1 MWAINWKY
9 RNSFA
14 FWRSLVGKLWITII
28 FLVGCVLIALGLFL
42 LPYID
47 TNFAESE
54 SRDIK
59 RLFTYV
65 CIIGFSLTTFFAL
78 FLFTK
83 ITQPMQ
89 QLIQAA
95 NSIRKGN
102 YDTRL
107 SLVTSDEIGEL
118 ANTFN
123 HMAAQLED
131 NIRNLNHEKEHL
143 ASVLRSMTDAVVTF
157 DGEGKVILT
166 NPPGEKIMQVWCD
179 LDWSQ
184 ADTDE
189 TSERAS
195 ASRDVPEPLIPLF
208 KLVMERGGDQSSNV
222 HVQQGVWSV
231 QMTPLYADSV
241 IRGAVAVLRDVTEE
255 VRLEKMRRD
264 FVANVSH
271 EIRTPLSMMQGY
283 SEALLDGMAASPE
296 ESEELIQV
304 IHDESLRMG
313 RLVKDLLDLAR
324 MEAGH
329 TDMAM
334 REVDLVEVLERVYR
348 KFSVRSKEQG
358 ITLHLDCAQSSIKL
372 HHADED
378 RLEQV
383 FTNLL
388 DNAFRHTPTNKNVII
403 TAKLVTD
410 SRIPAAKISIKDE
423 GVGIPTSDLPF
434 IFERF
439 YKADKARVRGE
450 SVGTGLGLAIVK
462 NIVDAHH
469 GTIQVN
475 SILGE
480 GTEFMM
486 QFPVDSPK

>member
-1 MWAINWKY
+1 M
-9 RNSFA
+9 
-14 FWRSLVGKLWITII
+14 
-28 FLVGCVLIALGLFL
+28 GCVLIALGLFL

-184 ADTDE
+184 ADIDD
-189 TSERAS
+189 TSERAG

-208 KLVMERGGDQSSNV
+208 KLVMDQGGDQSSNV

-358 ITLHLDCAQSSIKL
+358 ISLHLDCAQSSIKL

-388 DNAFRHTPTNKNVII
+388 DNAFRHTPTNKNVMIS
-403 TAKLVTD
+403 AKLVTD

-469 GTIQVN
+469 GTIQAN

>member
-1 MWAINWKY
+1 M
-9 RNSFA
+9 
-14 FWRSLVGKLWITII
+14 
-28 FLVGCVLIALGLFL
+28 GCVLIALGLFL

-95 NSIRKGN
+95 NAIRKGN
-102 YDTRL
+102 YGTRL

-118 ANTFN
+118 GNTFN

-166 NPPGEKIMQVWCD
+166 NPPGEKIMQAWCD
-179 LDWSQ
+179 LDWAQ
-184 ADTDE
+184 MGERQD
-189 TSERAS
+189 SENAVS
-195 ASRDVPEPLIPLF
+195 SSREVPEPLVPLF
-208 KLVMERGGDQSSNV
+208 KKVMEQGGDQNSNV

-231 QMTPLYADSV
+231 QMAPLYADSV
-241 IRGAVAVLRDVTEE
+241 VRGAVAVLRDVTEE

-329 TDMAM
+329 TDMAVK
-334 REVDLVEVLERVYR
+334 EVDLVELLERVYR
-348 KFSVRSKEQG
+348 KFSVRSKEQD
-358 ITLHLDCAQSSIKL
+358 IHLRFECKQSSIEL
-372 HHADED
+372 HQADED

-388 DNAFRHTPTNKNVII
+388 DNAFRHTPSGKNVVISAELL
-403 TAKLVTD
+403 TDVRTPVAKVTVN
-410 SRIPAAKISIKDE
+410 DE
-423 GVGIPTSDLPF
+423 GVGIPSSDLPF

-469 GTIQVN
+469 GTIIVN
-475 SILGE
+475 SVLGE
-480 GTEFMM
+480 GTEFIL
-486 QFPVDSPK
+486 QFPVDSSK